1 MRAIREIFEKAALH
15 LICNAIIKT
24 GTRDPFA
31 LISPGLRQREE
42 ELQRAKRE
50 LETRVI
56 ESSRKLLLSEIKYR
70 SLFGNIH
77 AAVVVHGPDSR
88 ITMSNPMARKL
99 LGLSE
104 KQLLGKSAMDADW
117 HFIREDGSVM
127 PPEEYP
133 ANQVLLMGKLLRNA
147 VIGIP
152 RDSMKKDVW
161 CLVNADPVLDEHGVF
176 QQVVVTFVDITD
188 LRQAEKEKRKLED
201 QLRHAQNQKSEALP
215 EIAAH
220 GGTETILV
228 AEDDGPSRRIT
239 KDLLKTYGYSVL
251 EATNGSEAVNTFIE
265 NTGRIDLL
273 MLDVIMHGKNG
284 KDALEE
290 IKKICPDV
298 KALFISGYEEDTVRR
313 KMVLDSGVPL
323 IRQPVKPAELLSKI
337 REMLVCG

>member
-1 MRAIREIFEKAALH
+1 MSAIKEKFEKAAFN

-24 GTRDPFA
+24 GIRDPFA

-42 ELQRAKRE
+42 ELQRTKRE

-56 ESSRKLLLSEIKYR
+56 DSSRKLLLSEIKYR

-77 AAVVVHGPDSR
+77 TAVVVHGPDSR
-88 ITMSNPMARKL
+88 ITMSNPMAGKL

-104 KQLLGKSAMDADW
+104 KQLVGKSAMDADW

-133 ANQVLLMGKLLRNA
+133 ANRTLLTGKPLRDA
-147 VIGIP
+147 VIGIH
-152 RDSMKKDVW
+152 RGSMKADIW
-161 CLVNADPVLDEHGVF
+161 CLVNAAPVLDEHGVF
-176 QQVVVTFVDITD
+176 QQVVVTFVDITG
-188 LRQAEKEKRKLED
+188 RRNAEEEKLKLEER
-201 QLRHAQNQKSEALP
+201 LRHALNREYEELP
-215 EIAAH
+215 EIAP
-220 GGTETILV
+220 GGGAETILI
-228 AEDDGPSRRIT
+228 AENDAPSRRIN
-239 KDLLKTYGYSVL
+239 KDLLEKCGYSVI
-251 EATNGSEAVNTFIE
+251 EAANGSEAVNIFIE

-273 MLDVIMHGKNG
+273 MLDVIMQGKNG

-298 KALFISGYEEDTVRR
+298 KALFFSGYEEDIIRR
-313 KMVLDSGVPL
+313 KMVLDSRVPL

-337 REMLVCG
+337 RELLV